1 MEITSVH
8 NPKVKEWC
16 RLHQKKH
23 RDREGL
29 FLIEGMHLVE
39 EAHRAGLIELLF
51 SLKDQPRPP
60 FDLPLC
66 TLSEPVMRKLT
77 DSVSGSGI
85 AALCRMPE
93 RTLSAPSRCIL
104 LDRIQDPGNMGTILR
119 TAQSIVDSA
128 DCAIGFEAAQMV
140 LDGYVAFQDDYLAH
154 VTQGSCTANFKSVPC
169 VELCPAHVDVP
180 GYISLVGEE
189 RYDDA
194 IRLIRKDNPF
204 PSVCGLVCEHPCE
217 THCRRTIVDSPLN
230 IRGIK
235 RFAVDHAGEVPA
247 PPRAPSSGKTVA
259 IVGGGPSGL
268 TAAYFLSLMG
278 HTVTVFE
285 RKPKL
290 GGMLRYGIPSYRLP
304 GSYLD
309 RDIDT
314 ILSTGVSVRVNCEV
328 GTDVTLEEL
337 RRDYDSLYLAIGA
350 SLHKGLGI
358 PGEDAKGVLSAI
370 EMLDIT
376 IRSVKPDFTGKHVV
390 VVGGGNVAMDATR
403 TAVRLGAA
411 SVKCVY
417 RRRISDMTALPEEI
431 EGAMAEGCEVLPLKA
446 PVRIETDDDGAVT
459 ALVVQPQVI
468 GEVRGGRPAPRKADQ
483 PEERIACDVVLMAVG
498 QVVDSKS
505 FAQAGVP
512 TDHNNIVTADD
523 GSVPGLEG
531 VFSGGDCVSG
541 PATVILAIEA
551 GKVAA
556 ASIDE
561 YLGFHTDISA
571 NLDIPPAPFRLK
583 HATGRVDLT
592 EREANWRKNDFELM
606 ENCMSEQ
613 EMAQECSRCLRCD
626 HYGHAGFKGGRLIK
640 W

>member
-1 MEITSVH
+1 MSRLRITPWENSQRTVDDLYADMERRISAAPCGNCPVELTSAFLKLCLAQSCGKCV
-8 NPKVKEWC
+8 PC
-16 RLHQKKH
+16 RIGL
-23 RDREGL
+23 DRL
-29 FLIEGMHLVE
+29 
-39 EAHRAGLIELLF
+39 
-51 SLKDQPRPP
+51 
-60 FDLPLC
+60 
-66 TLSEPVMRKLT
+66 
-77 DSVSGSGI
+77 
-85 AALCRMPE
+85 AAL
-93 RTLSAPSRCIL
+93 LDQL
-104 LDRIQDPGNMGTILR
+104 LDGQGSQADLDTILR

-247 PPRAPSSGKTVA
+247 PPLAPSSGKTVA

>member
-1 MEITSVH
+1 MSRLRITPWENSQRTVDDLYADMERRISAAPCGNCPVELTSAFLKLCLAQSCGKCV
-8 NPKVKEWC
+8 PC
-16 RLHQKKH
+16 RIGL
-23 RDREGL
+23 DRL
-29 FLIEGMHLVE
+29 
-39 EAHRAGLIELLF
+39 
-51 SLKDQPRPP
+51 
-60 FDLPLC
+60 
-66 TLSEPVMRKLT
+66 
-77 DSVSGSGI
+77 
-85 AALCRMPE
+85 AAL
-93 RTLSAPSRCIL
+93 LDQL
-104 LDRIQDPGNMGTILR
+104 LDGQGSQADLDTILR

-583 HATGRVDLT
+583 HVTGRVDLT

>member
-1 MEITSVH
+1 MSRLRITPWENSQRTVDDLYADMERRISAAPCGNCPVELTSAFLKLCLAQSCGKCV
-8 NPKVKEWC
+8 PC
-16 RLHQKKH
+16 RIGL
-23 RDREGL
+23 DRL
-29 FLIEGMHLVE
+29 
-39 EAHRAGLIELLF
+39 
-51 SLKDQPRPP
+51 
-60 FDLPLC
+60 
-66 TLSEPVMRKLT
+66 
-77 DSVSGSGI
+77 
-85 AALCRMPE
+85 AAL
-93 RTLSAPSRCIL
+93 LDQL
-104 LDRIQDPGNMGTILR
+104 LDGQGSQADLDTILR

-417 RRRISDMTALPEEI
+417 RRRISDMNALPEEI
-431 EGAMAEGCEVLPLKA
+431 EGAMAEVCEVLPLKA

>member
-1 MEITSVH
+1 MSRLRITPWENSQRTVDDLYADMERRISAAPCGNCPVELTSAFLKLCLAQSCGKCV
-8 NPKVKEWC
+8 PC
-16 RLHQKKH
+16 RIGL
-23 RDREGL
+23 DRL
-29 FLIEGMHLVE
+29 
-39 EAHRAGLIELLF
+39 
-51 SLKDQPRPP
+51 
-60 FDLPLC
+60 
-66 TLSEPVMRKLT
+66 
-77 DSVSGSGI
+77 
-85 AALCRMPE
+85 AAL
-93 RTLSAPSRCIL
+93 LDQL
-104 LDRIQDPGNMGTILR
+104 LDGQGSQADLDTILR

-417 RRRISDMTALPEEI
+417 RRRVSDMTALPEEI

-446 PVRIETDDDGAVT
+446 PVRIETNGDGDVT

-512 TDHNNIVTADD
+512 TDHHNIVTADD

>member
-1 MEITSVH
+1 MSRLRITPWENSQRTVDDLYADMERRISAAPCGNCPVELTSAFLKLCLAQSCGKCV
-8 NPKVKEWC
+8 PC
-16 RLHQKKH
+16 RIGL
-23 RDREGL
+23 DRL
-29 FLIEGMHLVE
+29 
-39 EAHRAGLIELLF
+39 
-51 SLKDQPRPP
+51 
-60 FDLPLC
+60 
-66 TLSEPVMRKLT
+66 
-77 DSVSGSGI
+77 
-85 AALCRMPE
+85 AAL
-93 RTLSAPSRCIL
+93 LDQL
-104 LDRIQDPGNMGTILR
+104 LDGQGSQADLDTILR

-417 RRRISDMTALPEEI
+417 RRRLSDMTALPEEI

-592 EREANWRKNDFELM
+592 EREANWLKNDFELM

>member
-1 MEITSVH
+1 MSRLRITPWENSQRTVDDLYADMERRISAAPCGNCPVELTSAFLKLCLAQSCGKCV
-8 NPKVKEWC
+8 PC
-16 RLHQKKH
+16 RIGL
-23 RDREGL
+23 DRL
-29 FLIEGMHLVE
+29 
-39 EAHRAGLIELLF
+39 
-51 SLKDQPRPP
+51 
-60 FDLPLC
+60 
-66 TLSEPVMRKLT
+66 
-77 DSVSGSGI
+77 
-85 AALCRMPE
+85 AAL
-93 RTLSAPSRCIL
+93 LDQL
-104 LDRIQDPGNMGTILR
+104 LDGQGSQADLDTILR

-259 IVGGGPSGL
+259 RVGGGPSGL
-268 TAAYFLSLMG
+268 
-278 HTVTVFE
+278 TVTVFE

-376 IRSVKPDFTGKHVV
+376 IRSVKPDFTSKHVV

-417 RRRISDMTALPEEI
+417 RRRVSDMTALPEEI

>member
-1 MEITSVH
+1 MSRLRITPWENSQRTVDDLYADMERRISAAPCGNCPVELTSAFLKLCLAQSCGKCV
-8 NPKVKEWC
+8 PC
-16 RLHQKKH
+16 RIGL
-23 RDREGL
+23 DRL
-29 FLIEGMHLVE
+29 
-39 EAHRAGLIELLF
+39 
-51 SLKDQPRPP
+51 
-60 FDLPLC
+60 
-66 TLSEPVMRKLT
+66 
-77 DSVSGSGI
+77 
-85 AALCRMPE
+85 AAL
-93 RTLSAPSRCIL
+93 LDQL
-104 LDRIQDPGNMGTILR
+104 LDGQGSQADLDTILR

-468 GEVRGGRPAPRKADQ
+468 GEVRGRPSGPQKGRPA
-483 PEERIACDVVLMAVG
+483 
-498 QVVDSKS
+498 
-505 FAQAGVP
+505 
-512 TDHNNIVTADD
+512 
-523 GSVPGLEG
+523 
-531 VFSGGDCVSG
+531 GG
-541 PATVILAIEA
+541 
-551 GKVAA
+551 
-556 ASIDE
+556 
-561 YLGFHTDISA
+561 A
-571 NLDIPPAPFRLK
+571 N
-583 HATGRVDLT
+583 
-592 EREANWRKNDFELM
+592 
-606 ENCMSEQ
+606 
-613 EMAQECSRCLRCD
+613 CLRRGS
-626 HYGHAGFKGGRLIK
+626 HGGGAGGGLQELCPGRGPHRSQQHRHRR
-640 W
+640 

>member
-1 MEITSVH
+1 M
-8 NPKVKEWC
+8 
-16 RLHQKKH
+16 
-23 RDREGL
+23 
-29 FLIEGMHLVE
+29 
-39 EAHRAGLIELLF
+39 
-51 SLKDQPRPP
+51 
-60 FDLPLC
+60 
-66 TLSEPVMRKLT
+66 
-77 DSVSGSGI
+77 
-85 AALCRMPE
+85 
-93 RTLSAPSRCIL
+93 
-104 LDRIQDPGNMGTILR
+104 
-119 TAQSIVDSA
+119 
-128 DCAIGFEAAQMV
+128 
-140 LDGYVAFQDDYLAH
+140 AFQDDYLAH

-194 IRLIRKDNPF
+194 IRLIRKDDPF

-417 RRRISDMTALPEEI
+417 RRRVSDMTALPEEI

-446 PVRIETDDDGAVT
+446 PVRIETNGDGDVT

>member
-1 MEITSVH
+1 MSRLRITPWENSQRTVDDLYTDMERRISAAPCGNCPVELTSAFLKLCLAQSCGKCV
-8 NPKVKEWC
+8 PC
-16 RLHQKKH
+16 RIGL
-23 RDREGL
+23 DRL
-29 FLIEGMHLVE
+29 
-39 EAHRAGLIELLF
+39 
-51 SLKDQPRPP
+51 
-60 FDLPLC
+60 
-66 TLSEPVMRKLT
+66 
-77 DSVSGSGI
+77 
-85 AALCRMPE
+85 AAL
-93 RTLSAPSRCIL
+93 LDQL
-104 LDRIQDPGNMGTILR
+104 LDGQGSQADLDTILR

-417 RRRISDMTALPEEI
+417 RRRVSDMTALPEEI

>member
-1 MEITSVH
+1 MSRLRITPWENSQRTVDDLYADMERRISAAPCGNCPVELTSAFLKLCLAQSCGKCV
-8 NPKVKEWC
+8 PC
-16 RLHQKKH
+16 RIGL
-23 RDREGL
+23 DRL
-29 FLIEGMHLVE
+29 
-39 EAHRAGLIELLF
+39 
-51 SLKDQPRPP
+51 
-60 FDLPLC
+60 
-66 TLSEPVMRKLT
+66 
-77 DSVSGSGI
+77 
-85 AALCRMPE
+85 AAL
-93 RTLSAPSRCIL
+93 LDQL
-104 LDRIQDPGNMGTILR
+104 LDGQGSQADLDTILR

-154 VTQGSCTANFKSVPC
+154 VTQGSCTANLKSVPC

>member
-1 MEITSVH
+1 MSRLRITPWENSQRTVDDLYADMERRISAAPCGNCPVELTSAFLKLCLAQSCGKCV
-8 NPKVKEWC
+8 PC
-16 RLHQKKH
+16 RIGL
-23 RDREGL
+23 DRL
-29 FLIEGMHLVE
+29 
-39 EAHRAGLIELLF
+39 
-51 SLKDQPRPP
+51 
-60 FDLPLC
+60 
-66 TLSEPVMRKLT
+66 
-77 DSVSGSGI
+77 
-85 AALCRMPE
+85 AAL
-93 RTLSAPSRCIL
+93 LDQL
-104 LDRIQDPGNMGTILR
+104 LDGQGSQADLDTILR

-376 IRSVKPDFTGKHVV
+376 IRSVTPDLTGKHVV

-606 ENCMSEQ
+606 ENCMSDQ

>member
-1 MEITSVH
+1 MSRLRITPWENSQRTVDDLYADMERRISAAPCGNCPVELTSAFLKLCLAQSCGKCV
-8 NPKVKEWC
+8 PC
-16 RLHQKKH
+16 RIGL
-23 RDREGL
+23 DRL
-29 FLIEGMHLVE
+29 
-39 EAHRAGLIELLF
+39 
-51 SLKDQPRPP
+51 
-60 FDLPLC
+60 
-66 TLSEPVMRKLT
+66 
-77 DSVSGSGI
+77 
-85 AALCRMPE
+85 AAL
-93 RTLSAPSRCIL
+93 LDQL
-104 LDRIQDPGNMGTILR
+104 LDGQGSQADLDTILR

-523 GSVPGLEG
+523 GSVPGLAG

>member
-1 MEITSVH
+1 MSRLRITPWENSQRTVDDLYADMERRISAAPCGNCPVELTSAFLKLCLAQSCGKCV
-8 NPKVKEWC
+8 PC
-16 RLHQKKH
+16 RIGL
-23 RDREGL
+23 DRL
-29 FLIEGMHLVE
+29 
-39 EAHRAGLIELLF
+39 
-51 SLKDQPRPP
+51 
-60 FDLPLC
+60 
-66 TLSEPVMRKLT
+66 
-77 DSVSGSGI
+77 
-85 AALCRMPE
+85 AAL
-93 RTLSAPSRCIL
+93 LDQL
-104 LDRIQDPGNMGTILR
+104 LDGQGSQADLDTILR

-417 RRRISDMTALPEEI
+417 RRRLSDMTALPEEI

-571 NLDIPPAPFRLK
+571 NLDIPPAPSRLK

-613 EMAQECSRCLRCD
+613 
-626 HYGHAGFKGGRLIK
+626 
-640 W
+640 

>member
-1 MEITSVH
+1 MSRLRITPWENSQRTVDDLYADMERRISAAPCGNCPVELTSAFLKLCLAQSCGKCV
-8 NPKVKEWC
+8 PC
-16 RLHQKKH
+16 RIGL
-23 RDREGL
+23 DRL
-29 FLIEGMHLVE
+29 
-39 EAHRAGLIELLF
+39 
-51 SLKDQPRPP
+51 
-60 FDLPLC
+60 
-66 TLSEPVMRKLT
+66 
-77 DSVSGSGI
+77 
-85 AALCRMPE
+85 AAL
-93 RTLSAPSRCIL
+93 LDQL
-104 LDRIQDPGNMGTILR
+104 LDGQGSQADLDTILR

-390 VVGGGNVAMDATR
+390 LVGGGNVAMDATR

>member
-1 MEITSVH
+1 MSRLRITPWENSQRTVDDLYADMERRISAAPCGNCPVELTSAFLKLCLAQSCGKCV
-8 NPKVKEWC
+8 PC
-16 RLHQKKH
+16 RIGL
-23 RDREGL
+23 DRL
-29 FLIEGMHLVE
+29 
-39 EAHRAGLIELLF
+39 
-51 SLKDQPRPP
+51 
-60 FDLPLC
+60 
-66 TLSEPVMRKLT
+66 
-77 DSVSGSGI
+77 
-85 AALCRMPE
+85 AAL
-93 RTLSAPSRCIL
+93 LDQL
-104 LDRIQDPGNMGTILR
+104 LDGQGSQADLDTILR

-358 PGEDAKGVLSAI
+358 PVEDAKGVLSAI

>member
-1 MEITSVH
+1 MSRLRITPWENSQRTVDDLYADMERRISAAPCGNCPVELTSAFLKLCLAQSCGKCV
-8 NPKVKEWC
+8 PC
-16 RLHQKKH
+16 RIGL
-23 RDREGL
+23 DRL
-29 FLIEGMHLVE
+29 
-39 EAHRAGLIELLF
+39 
-51 SLKDQPRPP
+51 
-60 FDLPLC
+60 
-66 TLSEPVMRKLT
+66 
-77 DSVSGSGI
+77 
-85 AALCRMPE
+85 AAL
-93 RTLSAPSRCIL
+93 LDQL
-104 LDRIQDPGNMGTILR
+104 LDGQGSQADLDTILR

-571 NLDIPPAPFRLK
+571 NLDIPPRPLPPQTRHRPGGPHRAGGQLAEKRL
-583 HATGRVDLT
+583 
-592 EREANWRKNDFELM
+592 
-606 ENCMSEQ
+606 
-613 EMAQECSRCLRCD
+613 
-626 HYGHAGFKGGRLIK
+626 
-640 W
+640 

>member
-1 MEITSVH
+1 MSRLRITPWENSQRTVDDLYADMERRISAAPCGNCPVELTSAFLKLCLAQSCGKCV
-8 NPKVKEWC
+8 PC
-16 RLHQKKH
+16 RIGL
-23 RDREGL
+23 DR
-29 FLIEGMHLVE
+29 
-39 EAHRAGLIELLF
+39 
-51 SLKDQPRPP
+51 
-60 FDLPLC
+60 
-66 TLSEPVMRKLT
+66 
-77 DSVSGSGI
+77 
-85 AALCRMPE
+85 
-93 RTLSAPSRCIL
+93 LSAL
-104 LDRIQDPGNMGTILR
+104 LDQLLDGHGSQEDLATILR

-154 VTQGSCTANFKSVPC
+154 VNQGSCTANFKSVPC

-189 RYDDA
+189 RYADA

-217 THCRRTIVDSPLN
+217 SHCRRTIVDSPLN

-235 RFAVDHAGEVPA
+235 RFAVDHAGEVPVPHLA
-247 PPRAPSSGKTVA
+247 PPSGKKVA
-259 IVGGGPSGL
+259 IVGGGPAGL

-278 HTVTVFE
+278 HKVTVYE
-285 RKPKL
+285 RKPML
-290 GGMLRYGIPSYRLP
+290 GGMLRYGIPAYRLP
-304 GSYLD
+304 ASYLD
-309 RDIDT
+309 RDIDA
-314 ILSTGVSVRVNCEV
+314 ILSTGVEV
-328 GTDVTLEEL
+328 HRNTTVGQDVTFPQL
-337 RRDYDSLYLAIGA
+337 REDYDSVYLAIGA
-350 SLHKGLGI
+350 GLHKSLGI
-358 PGEDAKGVLSAI
+358 PGEEAEGVLSAI
-370 EMLDIT
+370 QLLDTT
-376 IRSVKPDFTGKHVV
+376 IRSVKPDFTGKDVV

-403 TAVRLGAA
+403 TSVRLGAK

-417 RRRISDMTALPEEI
+417 RRRIADMTALPEEI

-446 PVRIETDDDGAVT
+446 PVAIQTDENGKVT
-459 ALVVQPQVI
+459 GLVVQPQVI
-468 GEVRGGRPAPRKADQ
+468 GEVRGGRPAPRDADQ
-483 PEERIACDVVLMAVG
+483 PQEVIPCDVVLMAVG
-498 QVVDSKS
+498 QAVDSKD

-512 TDHNNIVTADD
+512 VSRNNIVAADD
-523 GSVPGLEG
+523 GSVPGMEG

-541 PATVILAIEA
+541 PATVILAVAA

-561 YLGFHTDISA
+561 YLGCHTDISA
-571 NLDIPPAPFRLK
+571 NLEIPPAPVRLK

-592 EREANWRKNDFELM
+592 EREASWRKNDFELM

-626 HYGHAGFKGGRLIK
+626 HYGHAGFKGGRRET

>member
-1 MEITSVH
+1 MSRLRITPWENSQRTVDDLYADMERRISAAPCGNCPVELTSAFLKLCLAQSCGKCV
-8 NPKVKEWC
+8 PC
-16 RLHQKKH
+16 RIGL
-23 RDREGL
+23 DRL
-29 FLIEGMHLVE
+29 
-39 EAHRAGLIELLF
+39 
-51 SLKDQPRPP
+51 
-60 FDLPLC
+60 
-66 TLSEPVMRKLT
+66 
-77 DSVSGSGI
+77 
-85 AALCRMPE
+85 AAL
-93 RTLSAPSRCIL
+93 LDQL
-104 LDRIQDPGNMGTILR
+104 LDGQGSQADLDTILR

-592 EREANWRKNDFELM
+592 EREANWRKHDFELM

>member
-1 MEITSVH
+1 MSRLRITPWENSQRTVDDLYADMERRISAAPCGNCPVELTSAFLKLCLAQSCGKCV
-8 NPKVKEWC
+8 PC
-16 RLHQKKH
+16 RIGL
-23 RDREGL
+23 DRL
-29 FLIEGMHLVE
+29 
-39 EAHRAGLIELLF
+39 
-51 SLKDQPRPP
+51 
-60 FDLPLC
+60 
-66 TLSEPVMRKLT
+66 
-77 DSVSGSGI
+77 
-85 AALCRMPE
+85 AAL
-93 RTLSAPSRCIL
+93 LDQL
-104 LDRIQDPGNMGTILR
+104 LDGQGSQADLDTILR

-561 YLGFHTDISA
+561 YMGVHTDISA

>member
-1 MEITSVH
+1 MSRLRITPWENSQRTVDDLYADMERRISAAPCGNCPVELTSAFLKLCLAQSCGKCV
-8 NPKVKEWC
+8 PC
-16 RLHQKKH
+16 RIGL
-23 RDREGL
+23 DRL
-29 FLIEGMHLVE
+29 
-39 EAHRAGLIELLF
+39 
-51 SLKDQPRPP
+51 
-60 FDLPLC
+60 
-66 TLSEPVMRKLT
+66 
-77 DSVSGSGI
+77 
-85 AALCRMPE
+85 AAL
-93 RTLSAPSRCIL
+93 LDQL
-104 LDRIQDPGNMGTILR
+104 LDGQGSQADLDTILR

-417 RRRISDMTALPEEI
+417 RRRVSDMTALPEEI

-446 PVRIETDDDGAVT
+446 PVRIETNGDGDVT

-498 QVVDSKS
+498 QVVASKS

>member
-1 MEITSVH
+1 MSRLRITPWENSQRTVDDLYADMERRISAAPCGNCPVELTSAFLKLCLAQSCGKCV
-8 NPKVKEWC
+8 PC
-16 RLHQKKH
+16 RIGL
-23 RDREGL
+23 DRL
-29 FLIEGMHLVE
+29 
-39 EAHRAGLIELLF
+39 
-51 SLKDQPRPP
+51 
-60 FDLPLC
+60 
-66 TLSEPVMRKLT
+66 
-77 DSVSGSGI
+77 
-85 AALCRMPE
+85 AAL
-93 RTLSAPSRCIL
+93 LDQL
-104 LDRIQDPGNMGTILR
+104 LDGQGSQADLDTILR

-417 RRRISDMTALPEEI
+417 RRRVSDMTALPEEI

-446 PVRIETDDDGAVT
+446 PVRIETNGDGDVT

-531 VFSGGDCVSG
+531 VFSGDCVSG